1 MKVAWGNVLFY
12 YFIVILLL
20 QEIAED
26 LKKKD
31 SISTSTSKH
40 LSNFERTPSPKKQF
54 SVKTESESSM
64 VKSTS
69 DQSSSS
75 IMWVDKYKPTGMKNI
90 IGQTGDKSNAK
101 KLLNWL
107 NNWHKNRAT
116 GVKPSGKK
124 CYLNSENLISL
135 YNTQDTTLVVYW
147 LACSPR
153 V

>member
-1 MKVAWGNVLFY
+1 MC

-31 SISTSTSKH
+31 SISASTSKH
-40 LSNFERTPSPKKQF
+40 LSKFERTPSPKKQF

-69 DQSSSS
+69 DQSESSSS

-101 KLLNWL
+101 KLLKWL
-107 NNWHKNRAT
+107 NNWHKNRAS

-135 YNTQDTTLVVYW
+135 FIILH
-147 LACSPR
+147 AKIC
-153 V
+153 